1 MSSSSL
7 QRRHFLSPLSEL
19 REILQRFPRKKRRRI
34 SGDHS
39 WLMDRATQNTS
50 STVKGGSKL
59 TPLSNIILC
68 IFHRIF
74 HSKNIF
80 KPSIN
85 RWLGW
90 NWINYYCTDQFASPA
105 SAHNGIPVF
114 VVSRRATQSRTARSS
129 SSPKSRASSK
139 LFLEDLKQ
147 LTSLEWANW
156 HVPELFLASNYPT
169 LKQTVLNNALHSPPL
184 SKRCESPLLS
194 DPLTSSMTCMFGFW
208 TKVKRM

>member
-1 MSSSSL
+1 MPTVTIRTIFSVSSSSL

-39 WLMDRATQNTS
+39 WLMDCAAQNTS

-59 TPLSNIILC
+59 TLSNIILC

-80 KPSIN
+80 KPFYKQVTG
-85 RWLGW
+85 LKLD
-90 NWINYYCTDQFASPA
+90 YYCTDQSEPPA
-105 SAHNGIPVF
+105 NAHDGIPVF

-139 LFLEDLKQ
+139 LFLEDPKQ
-147 LTSLEWANW
+147 LTSLE
-156 HVPELFLASNYPT
+156 
-169 LKQTVLNNALHSPPL
+169 
-184 SKRCESPLLS
+184 
-194 DPLTSSMTCMFGFW
+194 
-208 TKVKRM
+208 